1 MPDLPQLLDSVDE
14 KLEELGRRNAY
25 RELLFSF
32 ITGIDIQRN
41 STLLMAYRSLHWEG
55 ATRNMAMDM
64 ELEDWVYSMARYDM
78 NRNFQMQLI
87 ICTA

>member
-55 ATRNMAMDM
+55 GNKEYGYGYGVRG
-64 ELEDWVYSMARYDM
+64 LGLQHGS
-78 NRNFQMQLI
+78 I
-87 ICTA
+87 